1 MKAAKPKYFLSKTF
15 FIAALLLCGT
25 FAANA
30 QTATTTTAATKTADA
45 KTAAAAPK
53 GVSTLL
59 DAFFKRYK
67 TSPDSAIDYIFGTN
81 KLFANNPQIN
91 ILKQKIDSLQLSL
104 GKYIGHELISQRSA
118 TNSLVIYSYLV
129 KHEDQPM
136 RFIFMFYKPKNDWE
150 LYRFNYDDGMDTE
163 LLEAVKINNKKV
175 Q

>member
-1 MKAAKPKYFLSKTF
+1 MKHLLTKTLF
-15 FIAALLLCGT
+15 TATIILCIT

-30 QTATTTTAATKTADA
+30 QTTTTAAPAA
-45 KTAAAAPK
+45 KTTAKPAAAPAAK
-53 GVSTLL
+53 GVTTLL
-59 DAFFKRYK
+59 DGFFKKYK

-91 ILKQKIDSLQLSL
+91 LLKQKIDSLQLSL
-104 GKYIGHELISQRSA
+104 GKYVGHELISQRSA

-129 KHEDQPM
+129 KHEDQPV
-136 RFIFMFYKPKNDWE
+136 RFIFMFYKAKNDWA

-175 Q
+175 QP